1 MKNCVIICNPN
12 SGHTEKKELIKKFL
26 EILRNKGYTT
36 EVIYTK
42 YAGHAKEIVHDL
54 DNNID
59 LVISLGGDGTFNNV
73 ACGISGCEDR
83 PVLGYI
89 PAGTG
94 CDIARNLRI
103 PRNIKKAIKIIKD
116 GYTIQHDVGMINDSY
131 FMYVVGI
138 GACTGTPY
146 TTKHETKKIL
156 GRLAYVI
163 DGLDEFF
170 HAPVNEV
177 KIITESQTIK
187 ATVPLLLI
195 MNTISVGGIPFN
207 RYCHLNDGLFDVV
220 LINNGASKGRFNILN
235 YFIKGILGLRN
246 KKNAVTLSASEMRI
260 EIADELNWCVDGEKG
275 PKGSVTIRNLHNH
288 LMIITPKRKA
298 KTQKKNTRN

>member
-1 MKNCVIICNPN
+1 MKCLFIYNPKSGKGKILNYLSYIIGELT
-12 SGHTEKKELIKKFL
+12 STYEELDVYESKSAQDIIETVKKSSSLYDI
-26 EILRNKGYTT
+26 
-36 EVIYTK
+36 
-42 YAGHAKEIVHDL
+42 IVFA
-54 DNNID
+54 
-59 LVISLGGDGTFNNV
+59 GGDGTFNNV
-73 ACGISGCEDR
+73 ACGISGCEER

-103 PRNIKKAIKIIKD
+103 PRNVKKAIKIIKD

-138 GACTGTPY
+138 GACTGTSY
-146 TTKHETKKIL
+146 TTNHETKKIL

-177 KIITESQTIK
+177 KIITETQTIK
-187 ATVPLLLI
+187 VTVPLLLI

-246 KKNAVTLSASEMRI
+246 KRNAVTLSASEMRI
-260 EIADELNWCVDGEKG
+260 EIADDLNWCVDGEKG
-275 PKGSVTIRNLHNH
+275 PNGSVTIRNLHNH
-288 LMIITPKRKA
+288 LMIIAPKRKA
-298 KTQKKNTRN
+298 KTQNKNIKK